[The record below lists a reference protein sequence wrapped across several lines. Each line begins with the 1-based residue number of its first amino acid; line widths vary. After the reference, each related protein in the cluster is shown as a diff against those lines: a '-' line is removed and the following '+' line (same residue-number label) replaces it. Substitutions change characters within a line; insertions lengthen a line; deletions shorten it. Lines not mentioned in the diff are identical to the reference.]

1 MNYTLSEVARIVGG
15 EFEGCD
21 GVARSVFTDS
31 RSVFSDT
38 DSLFF
43 AMQGVNHNG
52 HDYIPELYERGIRMF
67 VVEQTIDETRFP
79 EAGFVRVEN
88 SLSAL
93 QLLASNYR
101 KTFRGTV
108 VAVTGSNGKTITK
121 EWIAQ
126 LCPPDV
132 RVFRSPKSYNS
143 QLGVA
148 LALLMTSGDEDL
160 VVIEAGI
167 SLPGEMERLEKMI
180 RPDIG
185 IITNIGSAHQE
196 NFESV
201 MHKLN
206 EKLKL
211 FRDTPKI
218 IFAPDE
224 PLTADTVRH
233 CFADRVLC
241 EAADLSSCSS
251 LAMTDHASV
260 ENASLAVALCDL
272 LGFDRDRTRER
283 LALLQPVA
291 MRLELKDGING
302 IKIVDDSYNSDI
314 NSLSLALDYLGS
326 VAGKRRRVLILSDI
340 YQSGLEEDALYNKV
354 AAMVRQAGIDYLIGV
369 GEQIFRHSDK
379 FTCHKEFY
387 LRTET
392 LLNSYNFGD
401 LALSAVLIKGSRVFG
416 FERISH
422 MLELKTHTTVLQ
434 VDLDAMTANLNTYR
448 AMLRPGTRIMVMVK
462 ALGYGMGTYEVAN
475 MLQRQGVD
483 YLAVAFAD
491 EGVTLRR
498 AGITMP
504 IVVLNADADSFDA
517 MVTHRLEP
525 EIYSFS
531 SLEAFAATVRRF
543 GERNFP
549 IHIKIDS
556 GMHRLGFQRGDISQV
571 IEILLRLRRE
581 VKVKSIFSH
590 FAASDESRHDVF
602 TQSQFA
608 LFDELSQS
616 ICKAFPDHQIIRH
629 ICNTAGIE
637 RFPDYQLD
645 MVRLGIGLYG
655 VSSGGQAR
663 LRTVGT
669 LKSRIVQIK
678 QIPAGDTVGY
688 NRRGV
693 ISKDTRTATIPMGY
707 ADGLDRHLG
716 YGNWSVLVGGHPAPI
731 VGSVCM
737 DTCMVD
743 ITGIPAQEGDEV
755 TIFGPVEGNTIS
767 DMAVVLGTIPY
778 EIITSISSRV
788 KRVYV
793 KS

>member
-1 MNYTLSEVARIVGG
+1 MNYTLSDIARITGG
-15 EFEGCD
+15 TLD
-21 GVARSVFTDS
+21 GRDGHARSVFTDS
-31 RSVFSDT
+31 RSVFGDG

-43 AMQGVNHNG
+43 ALPGISHNG
-52 HDYIPELYERGIRMF
+52 HDYITELYERGIRLF
-67 VVEQTIDETRFP
+67 VIEQPVDTVRFP
-79 EAGFVRVEN
+79 EAGFVRVAN
-88 SLSAL
+88 SLAAL
-93 QLLASNYR
+93 QQLAADYR
-101 KTFRGTV
+101 NSFTGTV

-126 LCPPDV
+126 LCPPGT

-148 LALLMTSGDEDL
+148 LALLMTPADAEL

-167 SLPGEMERLEKMI
+167 SLPGEMARLERMI
-180 RPDIG
+180 RPDVG
-185 IITNIGSAHQE
+185 IITNIGAPHQE
-196 NFESV
+196 NFESL
-201 MHKLN
+201 MHKLS
-206 EKLKL
+206 EKLNL
-211 FRDTPKI
+211 FRDTPRI

-224 PLTADTVRH
+224 PLTADTVRRR
-233 CFADRVLC
+233 FADRMLC
-241 EAADLSSCSS
+241 PAPDLADCPTLSFADRAS
-251 LAMTDHASV
+251 L

-272 LGFDRDRTRER
+272 LGFDPAQTRQR

-291 MRLELKDGING
+291 MRLELKEGING
-302 IKIVDDSYNSDI
+302 SKIVDDSYNSDI

-326 VAGKRRRVLILSDI
+326 IAGQRRRVLILSDI
-340 YQSGLEEDALYNKV
+340 YQSGLDEDALYNKV
-354 AAMVRQAGIDYLIGV
+354 AALVARAGVDYLIGV
-369 GEQIFRHSDK
+369 GEQIFRHSSK
-379 FTCHKEFY
+379 FSCRREFF

-401 LALSAVLIKGSRVFG
+401 LASCAVLIKGSRVFG

-422 MLELKTHTTVLQ
+422 ALELKTHTTVLE

-448 AMLRPGTRIMVMVK
+448 AMLRPGTRMMVMVK
-462 ALGYGMGTYEVAN
+462 ALGYGMGTYEVASL
-475 MLQRQGVD
+475 LQHQGVD

-491 EGVTLRR
+491 EGITLRR

-517 MVTHRLEP
+517 MVAHRLEP

-543 GERNFP
+543 GEGNFP
-549 IHIKIDS
+549 VHIKIDS
-556 GMHRLGFQRGDISQV
+556 GMHRLGFERADIPHLVEQLRGHSR
-571 IEILLRLRRE
+571 EI
-581 VKVKSIFSH
+581 KVKSIFSH
-590 FAASDESRHDVF
+590 FAASDETGHDPF
-602 TQSQFA
+602 TAGQFA
-608 LFDELSQS
+608 LFDEMSRA
-616 ICKAFPDHQIIRH
+616 ICHAFPDHQIVRH

-637 RFPDYQLD
+637 RFPQYHLD

-655 VSSGGQAR
+655 VSSGGGVA

-678 QIPAGDTVGY
+678 DIPAGDTVGY

-693 ISKDTRTATIPMGY
+693 ISHDTRTATIPMGY

-716 YGNWSVLVGGHPAPI
+716 YGNWSVLVGGRPAPI

-743 ITGIPAQEGDEV
+743 ITGIDASEGDEV
-755 TIFGPVEGNTIS
+755 TIFGTAPGNTIT
-767 DMAVVLGTIPY
+767 DMATVLGTIPY
-778 EIITSISSRV
+778 EIITSISGRV
-788 KRVYV
+788 KRIYT
-793 KS
+793 KG